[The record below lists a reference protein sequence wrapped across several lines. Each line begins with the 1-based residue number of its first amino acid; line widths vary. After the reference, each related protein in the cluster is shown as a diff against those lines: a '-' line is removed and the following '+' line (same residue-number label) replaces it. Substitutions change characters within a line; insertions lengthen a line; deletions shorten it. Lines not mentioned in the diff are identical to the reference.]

1 MKDTST
7 CSATDKPQ
15 K

>member
-7 CSATDKPQ
+7 WDQCLV
-15 K
+15 